1 MRTSCQG
8 ARHSSPKNQTLEV
21 TEETTLLNF
30 LLASL
35 NHLSRTTVKS
45 LLAHRQISINGRMTT
60 QFDMPL
66 KKGDKVTVG
75 FDKANLPFS
84 HPKIEIVYED
94 DSLIVIN
101 KATGLL
107 SMATD
112 KIREKTA
119 YHILSEYVKR
129 KNPHHRIFILHR
141 LDRETSGLMMFA
153 KNQNVQEKLQRH
165 WNEAITERKYI
176 AVVEGKPKQ
185 EEDTLKS
192 YISENTAL
200 VVHKAS
206 AEDGKLA
213 ITHYRV
219 LKSNQQF
226 SLLELELET
235 GRKNQ
240 IRVHMQEAGCP
251 VTGDK
256 KYGARYNPLN
266 RLCLHAF
273 KLHFIHPESGKEM
286 TFETAIPKHFLL
298 QVKNR
303 QRKE

>member
-1 MRTSCQG
+1 MKTSRQG
-8 ARHSSPKNQTLEV
+8 ARRSSPKNQTLEV
-21 TEETTLLNF
+21 TEENTLLNF
-30 LLASL
+30 LLLSL

-60 QFDMPL
+60 QFDKPL

-101 KATGLL
+101 KAAGLL

-129 KNPHHRIFILHR
+129 KNPYHRIFILHR

-165 WNEAITERKYI
+165 WNEAITERKYV

-185 EEDTLKS
+185 EEGTLKS

-206 AEDGKLA
+206 AEEGKLA

-235 GRKNQ
+235 GRKN
-240 IRVHMQEAGCP
+240 
-251 VTGDK
+251 
-256 KYGARYNPLN
+256 
-266 RLCLHAF
+266 
-273 KLHFIHPESGKEM
+273 
-286 TFETAIPKHFLL
+286 
-298 QVKNR
+298 
-303 QRKE
+303 